1 MSGENWIRVAMSDDS
16 LVADALLR
24 LRHAEPPPPPNK
36 SDMSPLKLK
45 WSVRQRR
52 SKKGDQTRA
61 SPTTPLSWSGATS
74 LSGGATTVEGL
85 EESSAAVK
93 PSETFRSKV
102 CPIISWFFRFENS
115 DGRSY
120 YRSSSFLADHV
131 GACVVGFSG
140 DSYQMWRSV
149 QYASIDLVPPWS
161 KLVVAACLLAF
172 LSFTLVE
179 LREDEI
185 ILLKERKDLKNDLAS
200 MRDLVEQ
207 QRARNNA
214 LKKMKA
220 ESQSALSCK
229 LAFEQG
235 SSFLL
240 PDLNMPLDT
249 DPSTEVLC

>member
-1 MSGENWIRVAMSDDS
+1 MSGENWIQVAMSDDS
-16 LVADALLR
+16 LVVEVLLR
-24 LRHAEPPPPPNK
+24 LRHSEPPTK
-36 SDMSPLKLK
+36 SDASPLKLK

-74 LSGGATTVEGL
+74 LSGGAGCGGGASTVEGL

-93 PSETFRSKV
+93 HSETFRSK
-102 CPIISWFFRFENS
+102 ISQTSAITTTTLFK
-115 DGRSY
+115 RS
-120 YRSSSFLADHV
+120 RKKKTLA
-131 GACVVGFSG
+131 
-140 DSYQMWRSV
+140 
-149 QYASIDLVPPWS
+149 
-161 KLVVAACLLAF
+161 
-172 LSFTLVE
+172 E
-179 LREDEI
+179 LKEEEVM
-185 ILLKERKDLKNDLAS
+185 LLKERKCLKNDLAS

-207 QRARNNA
+207 QRTRNNA

-229 LAFEQG
+229 RAFEQG

-249 DPSTEVLC
+249 DPSPEVIC

>member
-1 MSGENWIRVAMSDDS
+1 MSGENWILVAMSDDS
-16 LVADALLR
+16 FVAEALLC
-24 LRHAEPPPPPNK
+24 LRHSEPKK
-36 SDMSPLKLK
+36 SVVEASPLKLK

-74 LSGGATTVEGL
+74 LSGGGGTVEGL

-93 PSETFRSKV
+93 PSEAVRSK
-102 CPIISWFFRFENS
+102 ISQTS
-115 DGRSY
+115 AITTIATTTLLKRS
-120 YRSSSFLADHV
+120 RKKKTLA
-131 GACVVGFSG
+131 
-140 DSYQMWRSV
+140 
-149 QYASIDLVPPWS
+149 
-161 KLVVAACLLAF
+161 
-172 LSFTLVE
+172 E
-179 LREDEI
+179 LKEEEI
-185 ILLKERKDLKNDLAS
+185 MLLKESNGLKNELAS

-207 QRARNNA
+207 QRERNKA

-240 PDLNMPLDT
+240 PDLNMPIDN
-249 DPSTEVLC
+249 DPSPEVVC